1 MDLWHGDSFNPTGF
15 GRGWIPAERDIG
27 SAGDGTAAG
36 PFPASPFPADAGG
49 RAAAQADVGW
59 TPPPGWHRHHW
70 TPALKARFL
79 DHLSHS
85 GNVRAACAEVGF
97 SPEAA
102 YRLRRRDPLFA
113 ASWAAALV
121 LGREASEQVLADR
134 ALNGVTEPIFY
145 RGEQVGERVRFDNR
159 LLLAHLARLD
169 RLADETRAG
178 RHARRFDELLA
189 LVAGAAAP
197 AGMADAPEEEDYGEP
212 GEPADAFLP
221 MARDR
226 FVAETGA
233 AALHGAR
240 RAADDATQ
248 AALLR
253 EMAAEGEEEALDAYL
268 AEERAEK
275 ERALAAE
282 AAVADAAEAG
292 RRAAA
297 SAWDE
302 WQAGACAL
310 VDGMIADAPAHVA
323 AQAAA
328 KRREATAVLARTAPA
343 FAEFLAPDPV
353 NTVNLSSAHA
363 LAWCLRDPASGAR
376 QGRAGR
382 AEAPPP
388 RMAAPLSPRADR
400 RRVGRGRARGR

>member
-1 MDLWHGDSFNPTGF
+1 MDLWHGDTFKPSGF
-15 GRGWIPAERDIG
+15 GRGWIPAGRNIG
-27 SAGDGTAAG
+27 LPGDG
-36 PFPASPFPADAGG
+36 
-49 RAAAQADVGW
+49 AAAETGADW
-59 TPPPGWHRHHW
+59 TPPPGWHRNHW

-169 RLADETRAG
+169 RLADDTRAG

-189 LVAGAAAP
+189 LVAGAAVP
-197 AGMADAPEEEDYGEP
+197 EGMADAPGEEGDYGEQ

-221 MARDR
+221 MARER
-226 FVAETGA
+226 FVAETGV
-233 AALHGAR
+233 AALHDAR
-240 RAADDATQ
+240 RAAYEAKQ

-253 EMAAEGEEEALDAYL
+253 EMAAEGEEEELDAYL
-268 AEERAEK
+268 AEERAEE
-275 ERALAAE
+275 ERKAAAS

-292 RRAAA
+292 RCAAA

-302 WQAGACAL
+302 WHADACAL
-310 VDGMIADAPAHVA
+310 VDGMIAEAPAHVA
-323 AQAAA
+323 ARAEA
-328 KRREATAVLARTAPA
+328 KRREATAVLTRTAPA

-353 NTVNLSSAHA
+353 NTVNLSSGHA
-363 LAWCLRDPASGAR
+363 LAWCLRDPVAGVR
-376 QGRAGR
+376 QGRAGGG
-382 AEAPPP
+382 ESPPCTG
-388 RMAAPLSPRADR
+388 APLASRALR
-400 RRVGRGRARGR
+400 RRTGRKR